1 MSLISIS
8 SFKDGRINAHFSDKS
23 AVIIHTNHCKYN
35 FTHLNLNIKYRMY
48 YIFHL
53 SFE

>member
-8 SFKDGRINAHFSDKS
+8 CFKDGRINAHFSDKS
-23 AVIIHTNHCKYN
+23 AVIIHTNHCKHN
-35 FTHLNLNIKYRMY
+35 IIHLYFNVKFRMY
-48 YIFHL
+48 YILHL